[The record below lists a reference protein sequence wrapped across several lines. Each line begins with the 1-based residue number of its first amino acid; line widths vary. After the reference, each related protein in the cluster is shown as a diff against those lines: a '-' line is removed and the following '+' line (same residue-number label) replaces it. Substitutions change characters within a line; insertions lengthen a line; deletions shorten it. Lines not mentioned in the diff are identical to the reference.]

1 MAKEDMDLN
10 QDLGVGVEEEEEYL
24 VPGSIVEVLYGFSWK
39 AAIIFATPSNDDDD
53 DDCFL
58 VRLLGDEFG
67 GFCAVKDVRINKFL
81 IRMCRRKVVREWL
94 TCLLCVCEKA
104 NYDDEDKDEEEE
116 DGYQCQEKNCG
127 SYIVYCG
134 QRRRGAKR
142 SKLPSHTHCS
152 PLKKPRKEKEEE
164 EAVEE
169 EERRRRLLVYILS
182 LPRSRRTWLWDNEI
196 EKYTPSRSDCNLFSG
211 SHIQGSSDHNLPSQP
226 VMGDMYIPDESYS
239 SGCASSSVAS
249 CSTSTQNVSTCGCV
263 NDIDR
268 DSDYYFSDAESSCW

>member
-1 MAKEDMDLN
+1 MVKEDMDLN
-10 QDLGVGVEEEEEYL
+10 LDLGAEEEEEYL

-39 AAIIFATPSNDDDD
+39 AAIIFATPNNDDD

-67 GFCAVKDVRINKFL
+67 GFCAVKDVQINKFL
-81 IRMCRRKVVREWL
+81 IRKCRRKVVREWL

-104 NYDDEDKDEEEE
+104 DDDEEEE
-116 DGYQCQEKNCG
+116 DDYQCQEENCG
-127 SYIVYCG
+127 SYIVYAG
-134 QRRRGAKR
+134 KRRRGAKR

-152 PLKKPRKEKEEE
+152 PLKKPRKEEEE

-196 EKYTPSRSDCNLFSG
+196 EKYTPSRCECNLFSG
-211 SHIQGSSDHNLPSQP
+211 SHVHGSSDHNLPSSQP
-226 VMGDMYIPDESYS
+226 VMGDKYITDDESYS

-263 NDIDR
+263 KDIDR
-268 DSDYYFSDAESSCW
+268 DSDYYFSDAESSC

>member
-1 MAKEDMDLN
+1 MVKEDMDLN
-10 QDLGVGVEEEEEYL
+10 LDLGVGLGVEEEEEYL

-39 AAIIFATPSNDDDD
+39 AAIIFATPNNDDD

-67 GFCAVKDVRINKFL
+67 GFCAVKDVQINKFL
-81 IRMCRRKVVREWL
+81 IRKCRRKVVREWL

-104 NYDDEDKDEEEE
+104 DDDEEEE
-116 DGYQCQEKNCG
+116 DDYQCQEENCG
-127 SYIVYCG
+127 SYIVYAG
-134 QRRRGAKR
+134 KRRRGAKR

-152 PLKKPRKEKEEE
+152 PLKKPRKEEEE
-164 EAVEE
+164 EVVEE

-196 EKYTPSRSDCNLFSG
+196 EKYTPSRCECNLFSG
-211 SHIQGSSDHNLPSQP
+211 SHVHGSSDHNLPSSQP
-226 VMGDMYIPDESYS
+226 VMGDKYIPDDESYS

-249 CSTSTQNVSTCGCV
+249 CSCSTSTQNVSTCGCV
-263 NDIDR
+263 RDIDR
-268 DSDYYFSDAESSCW
+268 DSDYYFSDAESSC